1 MSDHDDARP
10 EDGATPTAGNARTR
24 FGQIAAGLNRVTRQI
39 QSTVSL
45 QRRTPASPRLESRL
59 TILIGALGDPH
70 HPLHQRASADLLAL
84 GEAAVAPLCTVLR
97 AESDWLR
104 VFRAAE
110 ILGQLGDAR
119 AVDALL
125 GTLNHPNSNARW
137 SAVRALAAIGDA
149 RALLALRRLARDDR
163 GKTSWGE
170 SVAGAAQSAID
181 QLQSRDVLALGL
193 DLLQTAIACVVMI
206 IAVNFSA
213 GIVAN
218 VQAELDAIGR
228 VDPAALAPAAPLVR
242 TVEPVSAPP
251 AGERPTVAAPV
262 TTGTIIADGPV
273 RAAAAIEAQPVGA
286 LFAGDTIRFEA
297 TSPDGLWFRVRLI
310 DRVTADSRIESAD
323 GSAWIEQALV
333 EAPTAALPVE
343 PGGP

>member
-1 MSDHDDARP
+1 MSDRDDDRP
-10 EDGATPTAGNARTR
+10 DEGTTPTVGKARTR

-45 QRRTPASPRLESRL
+45 QRRAAVSPRLESRL

-84 GEAAVAPLCTVLR
+84 GEAAVAPLCSALR
-97 AESDWLR
+97 TESDWLR
-104 VFRAAE
+104 IFRAAE

-125 GTLNHPNSNARW
+125 GTLNHANSNARW

-149 RALLALRRLARDDR
+149 RALLALRRVARDDR

-170 SVAGAAQSAID
+170 PVAGAAQSAID
-181 QLQSRDVLALGL
+181 QLQSRDVLALGV

-206 IAVNFSA
+206 VVVNFSA
-213 GIVAN
+213 GIIAD
-218 VQAELDAIGR
+218 VQTELDAIGM
-228 VDPAALAPAAPLVR
+228 VDPAALATATPLVR
-242 TVEPVSAPP
+242 TVEPVGDPP
-251 AGERPTVAAPV
+251 AAERPTVAVPAAI
-262 TTGTIIADGPV
+262 GTIIADGPV
-273 RAAAAIEAQPVGA
+273 RAAAAIDAEPVGA

-310 DRVTADSRIESAD
+310 NRVTGDSRIESAD

-333 EAPTAALPVE
+333 EAPTAALPIE